1 MVNTQFINGSKPS
14 IHIVFSDQTELWL
27 EISHWG
33 KLQEVSA
40 PENIYDRKQYFLWD
54 DFGSFRAGQIF
65 SFLFP
70 NGTKEEE
77 WEFIQGKH
85 EMLSVFQSNLEWMN
99 EIIRSGKFSPNEARC
114 FVGAIGRWDSSKYIR
129 SVCHWVGTGYKTY
142 YYRLSA
148 GGKTYEAWFEVT
160 GPDTFLSGC
169 KEIDLKAEKAAKRE
183 YYNKVKSLADEAG
196 VPWAIASLLKDK
208 DGDRK
213 KNIAALMEARQIHF
227 SKLDRDTVHELT
239 CGIDRRLAAIS
250 DLLMRSEL
258 FALNGQVKSRR
269 LADYLV
275 DRKSVV

>member
-1 MVNTQFINGSKPS
+1 MWTTGKDFLFLLHSGEEIWLQTRCFDHTVVHLIEAPAEKHLIGELSWEDVPQTVKRYLFHILYPSGSRC
-14 IHIVFSDQTELWL
+14 E
-27 EISHWG
+27 
-33 KLQEVSA
+33 
-40 PENIYDRKQYFLWD
+40 ENIFVLGDK
-54 DFGSFRAGQIF
+54 AGQEINEKEIWASEHKIF
-65 SFLFP
+65 SFE
-70 NGTKEEE
+70 GTLLLMEK
-77 WEFIQGKH
+77 
-85 EMLSVFQSNLEWMN
+85 
-99 EIIRSGKFSPNEARC
+99 
-114 FVGAIGRWDSSKYIR
+114 IGRWDSSKFIR
-129 SVCHWVGTGYKTY
+129 SVSHWVGTGYKTY

-275 DRKSVV
+275 GRIH